1 MKTLQTYFT
10 HMVIG
15 SLTAISLLLLN
26 PAAIFAQ
33 AEYRVIAATNGAI
46 GSEEHQAVKE
56 FGKRLEELSKGRI
69 RVDAFGVEL
78 GDAMSQIEH
87 VMDGTQQVYFGE
99 LTWLANVHKDLNIS
113 AMAFAF
119 RNVQHLLQ
127 FLQSDRGN
135 QIWKEILQKNGIR
148 VLDFSGQRL
157 PRVVMSKRL
166 LRSIDD
172 FQGLKMRVPEI
183 PIYMRV
189 WDYIGTSTHRVT
201 WGEIYLAL
209 AGGLIEAHEGPIDGI
224 WAIRTHEKA
233 PYMLRTDHIYS
244 LYFVAMNDKY
254 FQKLPKDLQE
264 AVITAARESNR
275 FVNSL
280 INEAKILDKY
290 KAQKCNVVYNEPMRE
305 QLRNKLAPLGPKLEA
320 DGFWSKGLYEYVSK
334 MPK

>member
-1 MKTLQTYFT
+1 MKSHLGKIGFCLI
-10 HMVIG
+10 MVIL
-15 SLTAISLLLLN
+15 LTALN
-26 PAAIFAQ
+26 SREGWGK

-56 FGKRLEELSKGRI
+56 FGRRLEELSKGRI
-69 RVDAFGVEL
+69 KVDAFGVEL

-135 QIWKEILQKNGIR
+135 QIWKELLQKNGIR

-157 PRVVMSKRL
+157 PRVVMCKRL

-224 WAIRTHEKA
+224 WAIRTYEKA

-244 LYFVAMNDKY
+244 LYFVAVNDKY

-264 AVITAARESNR
+264 AVITAAKDANR
-275 FVNSL
+275 FVNGL
-280 INEAKILDKY
+280 IDEAKILDKY

-305 QLRNKLAPLGPKLEA
+305 QLRNKLATLGPKLEA
-320 DGFWSKGLYEYVSK
+320 EGFWSKGLYEYVSK
-334 MPK
+334 LAK